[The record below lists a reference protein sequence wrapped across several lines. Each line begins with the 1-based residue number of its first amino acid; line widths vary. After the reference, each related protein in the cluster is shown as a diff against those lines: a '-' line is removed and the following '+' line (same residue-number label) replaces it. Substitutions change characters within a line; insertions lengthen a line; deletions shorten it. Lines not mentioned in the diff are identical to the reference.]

1 MPASERREE
10 PAGADAAPAVSG
22 CPPGYGGADMSP
34 APGESEPAGL
44 RAQLRAE
51 APVLV
56 PLALAVLAATS
67 YFSGPPAWNQN
78 SRLALTRALVE
89 QGTTI
94 IDAYHATTGD
104 KSFRD
109 GHFYSDKA
117 PGTSL
122 LAVPAYALYFGATR
136 LVGAER
142 PEVRLVPLDPSDPNR
157 DPEARQPGDRLAYNQ
172 AYRTALYV
180 CRVGSVGVA
189 AVLGALALYLLALR
203 RLGDRSG
210 ALLLAA
216 THALATPALIYGAA
230 FYGHQLCADL
240 LLLGLAGVLLGQGGA
255 AMAFGTG
262 VCLGLA
268 VLCEYP
274 AAVPVA
280 LLWLFALVRRG
291 PRFAAWVA
299 AGGAPAALALA
310 AYHTAA
316 FGHPLKTGYDFVYL
330 AEFAEGMRVNYG
342 IHAPDPKV
350 LLELLFGAYRGLFYL
365 SPVLLL
371 AAWGLAWELRGWPP
385 APSARSQET
394 WPVRQVALLCLA
406 IVGFYLALNAG
417 YYMWDGGAAIGP
429 RHCVPMLPFL
439 ALALAPAIRT
449 VPRATLA
456 LALLSGALTLI
467 LAAAAPEAPQFGD
480 PLWGYAWP
488 RLWTPETGYAG
499 PANLGRM
506 LGLPGPLSLVPL
518 LLVLAWCYTQ
528 ARPHLRPPS

>member
-1 MPASERREE
+1 MPAAPEAGDRKGAGRR
-10 PAGADAAPAVSG
+10 DAS
-22 CPPGYGGADMSP
+22 
-34 APGESEPAGL
+34 L
-44 RAQLRAE
+44 RPLVKAE
-51 APVLV
+51 APVLL
-56 PLALAVLAATS
+56 PLAVAVLAATS

-89 QGTTI
+89 QGTTV
-94 IDAYHATTGD
+94 IDDYHATTGD
-104 KSFRD
+104 KSLRD

-122 LAVPAYALYFGATR
+122 LAVPAYALYHGARR
-136 LVGAER
+136 LVGAE
-142 PEVRLVPLDPSDPNR
+142 PPDVRLVPLDPRDPNR
-157 DPEARQPGDRLAYNQ
+157 DPAARRPGDRLAYNQ

-180 CRVGSVGVA
+180 SRVGSVGVI

-203 RLGDRSG
+203 RLGDRAG

-216 THALATPALIYGAA
+216 AYALATPALIYGSA

-240 LLLGLAGVLLGQGGA
+240 LLLGFAGILLGQGRWY
-255 AMAFGTG
+255 MAFGTG
-262 VCLGLA
+262 MCLGLA

-280 LLWLFALVRRG
+280 LLWLFAWLRRG
-291 PRFAAWVA
+291 PRFAAVA
-299 AGGAPAALALA
+299 ALGGAPAAAVLAV
-310 AYHTAA
+310 YHTVA
-316 FGHPLKTGYDFVYL
+316 FGGPLKTGYDFVYL

-342 IHAPDPKV
+342 IHAPDPRV

-365 SPVLLL
+365 APVLLL
-371 AAWGLAWELRGWPP
+371 APWGLSCELRGWPP
-385 APSARSQET
+385 VPKSMPDGT
-394 WPVRQVALLCLA
+394 WPVRQIACVCLA
-406 IVGFYLALNAG
+406 VVGFYLALNAG

-439 ALALAPAIRT
+439 ALALAPAIRA
-449 VPRATLA
+449 VPRAVVGLA
-456 LALLSGALTLI
+456 LISGALTLL

-480 PLWGYAWP
+480 PLWGHAWP
-488 RLWTPETGYAG
+488 RIWATDTGYAG

-518 LLVLAWCYTQ
+518 LLVLAWCYAQ
-528 ARPHLRPPS
+528 ARPHLGASEPR

>member
-1 MPASERREE
+1 MSPEPGSGPPAGRAAAGSARGEPDERADRGAQEPASL
-10 PAGADAAPAVSG
+10 GAQV
-22 CPPGYGGADMSP
+22 
-34 APGESEPAGL
+34 
-44 RAQLRAE
+44 RAE
-51 APVLV
+51 WPVLL

-94 IDAYHATTGD
+94 IDDYHATTGD
-104 KSFRD
+104 KSRRD

-117 PGTSL
+117 PGASL
-122 LAVPAYALYFGATR
+122 LAVPAYALYFGAAR
-136 LVGAER
+136 LVGAEG
-142 PEVRLVPLDPSDPNR
+142 PDVRLAPLDPRDPNR

-180 CRVGSVGVA
+180 SRVGSVGVF

-203 RLGDRSG
+203 RLGDRAG
-210 ALLLAA
+210 ALLLAS
-216 THALATPALIYGAA
+216 TYALATPALIYGAA

-240 LLLGLAGVLLGQGGA
+240 LLLGLAGILLGQGRRD
-255 AMAFGTG
+255 MAFGTG
-262 VCLGLA
+262 MCLGLA

-280 LLWLFALVRRG
+280 LLWLFAWLRRG
-291 PRFAAWVA
+291 SGFAAVA
-299 AGGAPAALALA
+299 ALGGLPAALALA

-342 IHAPDPKV
+342 IHAPDPRV

-371 AAWGLAWELRGWPP
+371 AAWGLACELRGWPP
-385 APSARSQET
+385 APRSMSGET
-394 WPVRQVALLCLA
+394 WPIRQVALVCLA
-406 IVGFYLALNAG
+406 VIGFYLALNAG

-439 ALALAPAIRT
+439 ALALAPAIRA
-449 VPRATLA
+449 VPRATVG
-456 LALLSGALTLI
+456 LALLSGALTL
-467 LAAAAPEAPQFGD
+467 LLTAASPEAPQFGD
-480 PLWGYAWP
+480 PLWGHAWP
-488 RLWTPETGYAG
+488 RIWSADTGYG
-499 PANLGRM
+499 GSANLGRM

-518 LLVLAWCYTQ
+518 LLVLAWCYGQ
-528 ARPHLRPPS
+528 ARPHLVTSSRRVR